1 MNANHLEIIEQL
13 SAYLDGELT
22 ADEATAINNHL
33 DDCADCLAVYERMRR
48 LDMMADN
55 ALPDFGDDILD
66 DLQRRII
73 SDIDQLPATVV
84 ESKPGQAVITP
95 LWHKYA
101 TIAASLLI
109 ITLAGRM
116 AVKESDHVLRPELQ
130 VPAVKLNRA
139 AESITTDLDDLSDT
153 EKKMD
158 EERQAGSEAPAILN
172 KSGLKPK
179 EVSDLKQKKPLPIMK
194 RSVVGKSKGAMYRSS
209 SVPKGELKEMEM
221 ELKVEPR
228 QIQKTVPFKIKT
240 VGQEIVEKSL
250 SGEVVDHGSVKT
262 IGEIQYKETGIVSS
276 DSTAG
281 DMIIRGGRVGE
292 TTYLVDGINS
302 SDQLGGSDSAEGFE
316 KELICPMP
324 IDSLNQVYAILF
336 VPVKSA
342 PLGEME
348 SKTNLYADSYESL
361 DLTAGQ
367 KSGSVERYATV
378 LDSLGNLDDLS
389 DAENLERLYLTMR
402 GCILAHER
410 INDKRYR
417 EKYKATRSQSLDI
430 LKQLM
435 VGDKYSDILNDYR
448 RAIES
453 FPNELN

>member
-1 MNANHLEIIEQL
+1 MNANHLEIIEKL

-55 ALPDFGDDILD
+55 ALPEFGDDILD

-73 SDIDQLPATVV
+73 SDIDQLPATAV

-139 AESITTDLDDLSDT
+139 AESITSDLDDLSDT

-179 EVSDLKQKKPLPIMK
+179 EVSDFKQEKPLPIMK
-194 RSVVGKSKGAMYRSS
+194 RSVVGKSKGATYRSS

-221 ELKVEPR
+221 ELKVGPR
-228 QIQKTVPFKIKT
+228 QIQKTVPSKIKT

-262 IGEIQYKETGIVSS
+262 IGEIQYKDTGIASS
-276 DSTAG
+276 DSNES
-281 DMIIRGGRVGE
+281 DMVLRGGSAGE
-292 TTYLVDGINS
+292 SSSLVAGIDS
-302 SDQLGGSDSAEGFE
+302 SDRLGGSDSIDSDDAVSVN
-316 KELICPMP
+316 PSP
-324 IDSLNQVYAILF
+324 IDRLNQIYANLF
-336 VPVKSA
+336 GVSSGELREKKVVMFDRLSVSNKSR
-342 PLGEME
+342 
-348 SKTNLYADSYESL
+348 N
-361 DLTAGQ
+361 LTAGQ
-367 KSGSVERYATV
+367 KSASVERYATV

-389 DAENLERLYLTMR
+389 DSENLERLYLTMR
-402 GCILAHER
+402 GCIIAFER
-410 INDKRYR
+410 TNDKRYG
-417 EKYKATRSQSLDI
+417 EKYEAARSQSFDL
-430 LKQLM
+430 LKRM
-435 VGDKYSDILNDYR
+435 MAGDKYSDILNDYR

-453 FPNELN
+453 FPKELN